1 MSDTMLGL
9 PDTIE
14 KEYTLTI
21 PRPQYDRLQSAE
33 ILKVDSYFRQYDP
46 EKDTIKF
53 VVTERQRT
61 SFAKYATEENRE
73 NKKTGSLYWITQMF
87 LEENIS
93 TYMKG

>member
-9 PDTIE
+9 PDTE

-21 PRPQYDRLQSAE
+21 PRPQYDRLQRAE

-87 LEENIS
+87 LEENIN